1 MKWKD
6 QSLRI
11 KLATGFGIITIILM
25 TVGAVSLIQFG
36 KVKNDARYIAKHEI
50 PEIATANQM
59 LEQTAEITDLF
70 NKFLLNGNE
79 ELLRDIAVKIDYTQN
94 YIEGIRGTNSAFRDD
109 YKMHFAAAEKTLD
122 EYEAFLVEIK
132 REFIKLN
139 QNLGI
144 MDESAEEFETNCLNY
159 LRGLEADFANQLT
172 ARIANRTML
181 EKITLINNV
190 IDMGNYMRIKNFR
203 MQARR
208 SFDSDMEISSLF
220 EAIKQDLAAL
230 ERKTDIGEDMVILAS
245 IRQSAGIYQNAIFEY
260 VQSFKNM
267 QISNRQVNELGAN
280 LAETFKNLSQESNTA
295 ALNFSND
302 AVLKTNSSL
311 RILIAGII
319 VAIFLS
325 LIIGYTIIKSIT
337 GPLKLGVNFASEI
350 AGGNL
355 RTNIH
360 LDQKDELGILAS
372 NLTFMKDKLNEVIV
386 SIQESAETIS
396 DASSQMSISSQ
407 NVSQGSTEQ
416 ASSAEEISAAI
427 QEMSASISENTSNAQ
442 RTETLAREATQ
453 QLKDGSKNV
462 IALTEAIK
470 DIAEKIT
477 IIGDIAYQTNILS
490 LNAAVEAARA
500 GEFGKG
506 FAVVADEVKKLAER
520 SQTAA
525 AQIDKVSANS
535 VNLAE
540 QTRAIFS
547 EIVPRIENTLN
558 LVQEITASSVEQR
571 TGAEQVNDSV
581 QQFTQVIQQNAAAAE
596 EMATNSEELA
606 NHAQNLKETADY
618 FKTTGSKSRQ
628 MPRKKA
634 GNDNTFSSSKALNK
648 AEKSLKIKSNLKP
661 TGVRLQ
667 LGSDQIDNDFEK
679 Y

>member
-6 QSLRI
+6 QSLKT
-11 KLATGFGIITIILM
+11 KLAAGFGIITIILM
-25 TVGAVSLIQFG
+25 AVGAVSLIQFG
-36 KVKNDARYIAKHEI
+36 KVKNDARYIALHEI

-59 LEQTAEITDLF
+59 LEQTAEITELF
-70 NKFLLNGNE
+70 NRFLLTGNE
-79 ELLRDIAVKIDYTQN
+79 ELLRDISIKIDHTQN
-94 YIEGIRGTNSAFRDD
+94 YIEGIRGNNSAFRDD
-109 YKMHFAAAEKTLD
+109 YKMHFAAARKTLD
-122 EYEAFLVEIK
+122 EYEVFLDEIK
-132 REFIKLN
+132 REFNKLN

-144 MDESAEEFETNCLNY
+144 MDESAEVFETNCLNY

-172 ARIANRTML
+172 AKIANRAML

-190 IDMGNYMRIKNFR
+190 IDMGNYMRIANFR
-203 MQARR
+203 TQARR
-208 SFDSDMEISSLF
+208 TFDNDLQISPLF
-220 EAIKQDLAAL
+220 EAIKQDLASL
-230 ERKTDIGEDMVILAS
+230 EDKTDRAEDMIVLAS
-245 IRQSAGIYQNAIFEY
+245 IRQSAGIYQKAIFEY
-260 VQSFKNM
+260 VQSYKIM
-267 QISNRQVNELGAN
+267 QISNRQINELGAN
-280 LAETFKNLSQESNTA
+280 LADMFKKLSQESNTA

-325 LIIGYTIIKSIT
+325 LIIGYAITKSIT
-337 GPLKLGVNFASEI
+337 GPLKLGVNFAGEI

-355 RTNIH
+355 RTKIH

-386 SIQESAETIS
+386 SIQDSAETIS

-442 RTETLAREATQ
+442 HTESLAREATQ

-500 GEFGKG
+500 GEYGKG

-535 VNLAE
+535 VTLAE

-581 QQFTQVIQQNAAAAE
+581 QQFTQVIQQNSK
-596 EMATNSEELA
+596 MQQRPKRWPPTPKNWQTM
-606 NHAQNLKETADY
+606 HKTLKKQPIT
-618 FKTTGSKSRQ
+618 
-628 MPRKKA
+628 
-634 GNDNTFSSSKALNK
+634 
-648 AEKSLKIKSNLKP
+648 LKP
-661 TGVRLQ
+661 PVPKQGRCPKRLKTAIR
-667 LGSDQIDNDFEK
+667 SARRK
-679 Y
+679 H